1 MEMTTNERKIL
12 KNGINKIT
20 LIIISVTA
28 IAILFL
34 INYDVH
40 KSFQEEGI
48 TLTDPKNVTNQTLQN
63 VPAEDKDLST
73 GIEHNDG

>member
-1 MEMTTNERKIL
+1 MTANEGEIL

-20 LIIISVTA
+20 LITVIVTA
-28 IAILFL
+28 IGILFL
-34 INYDVH
+34 INYDVDR
-40 KSFQEEGI
+40 SFQEEGI

>member
-1 MEMTTNERKIL
+1 MTENEGEIL
-12 KNGINKIT
+12 KNGINKIP
-20 LIIISVTA
+20 LITISVAT

-34 INYDVH
+34 INYDVD

>member
-1 MEMTTNERKIL
+1 MTENEGEIL
-12 KNGINKIT
+12 KNGINKIP
-20 LIIISVTA
+20 LITISVAT

-34 INYDVH
+34 INYDVD

-63 VPAEDKDLST
+63 VPADDKDLST
-73 GIEHNDG
+73 GIEHNEG